1 MLGLARTGA
10 WFLLGMRPSMAG
22 AALLMLASLFEVA
35 TGQAGCPTQTK
46 VRLSL
51 LRTGPALLV
60 LQLESPRALVGGSRT
75 LSHTRR
81 LPAVPLAPPLPTQF
95 EAALMGMYDF
105 ATADK
110 LLRDKLLIL
119 SVRQSICA
127 TATPEHRRLHPDA
140 RGLRPSA
147 VPSYRVK

>member
-1 MLGLARTGA
+1 
-10 WFLLGMRPSMAG
+10 MAG

-51 LRTGPALLV
+51 LRTGPRSWFSSLRAHGLWSEARGPSLTRDACRPYR
-60 LQLESPRALVGGSRT
+60 SP
-75 LSHTRR
+75 
-81 LPAVPLAPPLPTQF
+81 PPLPTQF

-105 ATADK
+105 ATTDK

-127 TATPEHRRLHPDA
+127 TATLEHRRLHPDA